1 MTKLNKTTLSRK
13 IALAL
18 GALVVSSMTLA
29 GAAEAKSN
37 FQIELNFGNGGFSG
51 VTFGTGNIGN
61 GWVGPGWNYCDKYW
75 FKFQNT
81 GKFKYKKKYMKCMG
95 YW

>member
-1 MTKLNKTTLSRK
+1 MSTLNKTTLSRK
-13 IALAL
+13 IALGL
-18 GALVVSSMTLA
+18 GAIVVSTMTLA

-37 FQIELNFGNGGFSG
+37 FHIDLHFGGPGYSG
-51 VTFGTGNIGN
+51 VTFGNGFYGN
-61 GWVGPGWNYCDKYW
+61 GYYGNGFNYCDKYLW
-75 FKFQNT
+75 KYNKT